1 MKILPII
8 HLCLFLGAIYI
19 AASDRTENFYRS
31 LNIRYTPAQEII
43 DLLRN
48 LKIQLPGSHRTL
60 DINPEGDQ
68 DIFAF
73 DFFYNL
79 LNDNREIKIA
89 RTNQGPNEHYYM
101 ADSLERYLRTALQQL
116 LDDPYRF
123 RQRFIPKDPD
133 TGLPITDITEFVL
146 HVPAPIENAAPS
158 TIFQYR
164 DAIRKNDIEKIKYL
178 LEEGILNP
186 NTRIHTDGDTP
197 LIEAARKNNTQIMKV
212 LLDSGARPN
221 LQNRSGDTALIWA
234 ARNKNYDALEM
245 LMQAGADPSIT
256 NQRGTKAADET
267 RDPIV
272 RDILTSSG
280 AGPAC

>member
-123 RQRFIPKDPD
+123 RQIFIPKDPD
-133 TGLPITDITEFVL
+133 TCLPITDITEFVL
-146 HVPAPIENAAPS
+146 HVPSNLVKL
-158 TIFQYR
+158 QHR
-164 DAIRKNDIEKIKYL
+164 NAIRKNDIEKIKYL

>member
-1 MKILPII
+1 M
-8 HLCLFLGAIYI
+8 
-19 AASDRTENFYRS
+19 
-31 LNIRYTPAQEII
+31 
-43 DLLRN
+43 
-48 LKIQLPGSHRTL
+48 
-60 DINPEGDQ
+60 
-68 DIFAF
+68 
-73 DFFYNL
+73 
-79 LNDNREIKIA
+79 
-89 RTNQGPNEHYYM
+89 
-101 ADSLERYLRTALQQL
+101 
-116 LDDPYRF
+116 
-123 RQRFIPKDPD
+123 IPTDPD